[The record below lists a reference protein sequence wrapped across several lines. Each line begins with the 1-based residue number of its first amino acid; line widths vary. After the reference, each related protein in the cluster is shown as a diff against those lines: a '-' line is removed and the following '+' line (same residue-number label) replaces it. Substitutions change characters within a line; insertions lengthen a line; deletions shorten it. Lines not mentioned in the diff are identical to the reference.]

1 MRLFSIIQTTMLVQF
16 AGSMRLQQSLD
27 FSQDA
32 DDSSIVRLRITPPQD
47 AAEPIPDDAEALE
60 FTFDRNGRVRDHRS
74 WPMRY
79 PAWDKREAATIE
91 KDIAASK
98 AEPVDPAEPDVVVP
112 VPESKFKRR

>member
-1 MRLFSIIQTTMLVQF
+1 MKLFSILQTTMLVQF
-16 AGSMRLQQSLD
+16 AGSSRLQQSLD

-47 AAEPIPDDAEALE
+47 GTDPLPDDAEALE
-60 FTFDRNGRVRDHRS
+60 FTFDRNGRVRDQRS

-91 KDIAASK
+91 KEIAASRPA
-98 AEPVDPAEPDVVVP
+98 AEPYEEPTVQVP
-112 VPESKFKRR
+112 DSKFRRR